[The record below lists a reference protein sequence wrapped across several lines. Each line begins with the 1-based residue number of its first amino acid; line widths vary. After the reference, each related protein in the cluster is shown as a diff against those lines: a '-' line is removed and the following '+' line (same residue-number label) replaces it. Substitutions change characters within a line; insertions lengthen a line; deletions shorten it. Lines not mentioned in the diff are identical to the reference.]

1 MASGVAERAALASP
15 VGHGRGRVDPQAVL
29 HEALWLLASVEAAVV
44 RAGTQQ
50 EEGTGDGEAVVAAQ
64 RLQAAMARLGHPHV
78 RPGLPLVVRWR
89 VGFLLARMAGTGGDR
104 RRREDFVVVSRR
116 HSVAEREARVCPR
129 GP

>member
-1 MASGVAERAALASP
+1 MLAAAQVAMASGVAERAALASP
-15 VGHGRGRVDPQAVL
+15 VGHGRGVDPQAVL

-50 EEGTGDGEAVVAAQ
+50 EGGTGDGEAVVAAQ
-64 RLQAAMARLGHPHV
+64 RLQAAMARLGHPQV

-89 VGFLLARMAGTGGDR
+89 VGFLLARMAGTGGGR

-116 HSVAEREARVCPR
+116 HSVA
-129 GP
+129 